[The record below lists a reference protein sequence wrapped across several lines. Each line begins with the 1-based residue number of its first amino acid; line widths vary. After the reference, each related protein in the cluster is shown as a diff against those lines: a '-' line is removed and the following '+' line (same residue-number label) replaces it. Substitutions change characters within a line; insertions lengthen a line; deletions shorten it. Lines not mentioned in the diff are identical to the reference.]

1 MVRAMEERA
10 IVDDTAPSLCP
21 AVPVLAVGRRQ
32 ACWLS
37 PDGEIETLTLD
48 DAAKRAK
55 SALPM
60 VCYRPTVA
68 RRLNGAS
75 FAALEILELYAFVRP
90 ARFCLPTARGLASAL
105 SLAPPEDL
113 ESEAITL
120 LQAADL
126 LLGRLQMAGER
137 DAVAVATAM
146 ARAGW
151 GWGPSVLAALGVP
164 EGRDGDTRRG
174 LKIWRRLPEW
184 HDDTPPPPAGNQPV
198 EPQEARQRLAEML
211 DPGAEDRPEQADFAS
226 AACGAFLPRS
236 APEHPN
242 VVLSEAGTGTGKT
255 LGYIAPASLWAE
267 KNGGAVW
274 ISTYTRNLQRQI
286 DGELGRLYGGPQ
298 EKADKVVIRKGRENY
313 LCLLNMEEAVNRLET
328 MTTAQATGLGLLA
341 RWALQTRDGDLGGDL
356 PAWLPTITG
365 RATTL
370 ALADRRGECIYSACP
385 HYGQCYIEHSV
396 RRARHAHLVIANHA
410 LVMIQA
416 ALGGLDDGQLPTRYV
431 FDEGHHLFDAADSA
445 FAGHLSGRETADLR
459 RWLLGPE
466 ARGRGRSRGLKERV
480 GELVGEDEK
489 GMAALDAILA
499 AARSLPG
506 PGWANRVA
514 EGAPQGPAE
523 NFLAAVR
530 AQVYA
535 REQGTNNPYD
545 LETETAPLADGLEA
559 TAKALNKQLRGLVKP
574 MAKLAGRLAARLED
588 DADKLETAT
597 RARIEAICRSLQR
610 RGAVQVAGWCQMLEA
625 LTQETPAEFVDW
637 FAIERLDRRDVDVG
651 LYRHWVD
658 PMLPFANAVAKK
670 THGMLITS
678 ATLADGSGDVEADWR
693 VAEQRTG
700 VGYLPL
706 PAVRAQVAS
715 PFDYGACT
723 RVLVVGDVR
732 KDVPEHVAAA
742 YRELF
747 KAAGGGALGLFTA
760 ISRLRAVHKA
770 LVEPLEEAG
779 LALYAQ
785 HLDGMDVATLIDI
798 FRAEVDSCLLGTDA
812 VRDGIDVPGRS
823 LRLLVFD
830 RVPWPRPSILHRA
843 RKQAF
848 GGSRYVDMLTRL
860 RLAQAYGRL
869 VRRRDDKGVFVLMD
883 RMFPSRLHGAFPDG
897 VIPERVGLA
906 QAVDIVAGFVGPGGD
921 RTTRP

>member
-1 MVRAMEERA
+1 MVESA
-10 IVDDTAPSLCP
+10 IADGNVLSLCP
-21 AVPVLAVGRRQ
+21 AVPVLVAGRRK

-48 DAAKRAK
+48 AAARRAR
-55 SALPM
+55 SDRPL
-60 VCYRPTVA
+60 VCYRPALA
-68 RRLNGAS
+68 RRLNGS
-75 FAALEILELYAFVRP
+75 NFAALEILELFAFALP
-90 ARFCLPTARGLASAL
+90 ARFCLPTARGLATAL
-105 SLAPPEDL
+105 ELALPEDL
-113 ESEAITL
+113 ESEAMTL

-126 LLGRLQMAGER
+126 LLGRLHMTGGR

-146 ARAGW
+146 TRAGW
-151 GWGPSVLAALGVP
+151 GWGPAVLAALGVP
-164 EGRDGDTRRG
+164 EGGQGDIRRG
-174 LKIWRRLPEW
+174 LKVWRRLPEW
-184 HDDTPPPPAGNQPV
+184 HDDTPPPPPGSQPV
-198 EPQEARQRLAEML
+198 EPQEVRQRLAEML
-211 DPGAEDRPEQADFAS
+211 ASGAEDRPEQADFAS
-226 AACGAFLPRS
+226 AACAAFLPRS

-267 KNGGAVW
+267 KNGSAVW

-286 DGELGRLYGGPQ
+286 DGELERLYGEGDK
-298 EKADKVVIRKGRENY
+298 KAAKVVIRKGRENY
-313 LCLLNMEEAVNRLET
+313 LCLLNMEEAVNRFEL

-341 RWALQTRDGDLGGDL
+341 RWALRTRDGDLGGDM
-356 PAWLPTITG
+356 PAWLPAITG
-365 RATTL
+365 TGTTL

-396 RRARHAHLVIANHA
+396 RRARHAELVIANHA

-466 ARGRGRSRGLKERV
+466 ARGRVRSRGLKERI
-480 GELVGEDEK
+480 GELVGEDED
-489 GMAALDAILA
+489 GMAALDAILT
-499 AARSLPG
+499 AARALPG
-506 PGWANRVA
+506 PGWANRLA
-514 EGAPQGPAE
+514 EGTPQGPAE
-523 NFLAAVR
+523 MFLAGVR

-559 TAKALNKQLRGLVKP
+559 TADALNKQLASLVKP
-574 MAKLAGRLAARLED
+574 MATLAGRLAARLNE
-588 DADKLETAT
+588 DADNLETST

-610 RGAVQVAGWCQMLEA
+610 RGAVQVAGWRAMLEA
-625 LTQETPAEFVDW
+625 LGHETPEEFVDW

-678 ATLADGSGDVEADWR
+678 ATLADGTGDVEADWR

-715 PFDYGACT
+715 PFDYGALT

-732 KDVPEHVAAA
+732 KDMPDQVAAA

-760 ISRLRAVHKA
+760 ISRLRAVHKTI
-770 LVEPLEEAG
+770 VEPLEDAG

-798 FRAEVDSCLLGTDA
+798 FRAEADTCLLGTDA
-812 VRDGIDVPGRS
+812 VRDGVDVPGRS

-843 RKQAF
+843 RKCAF

-869 VRRRDDKGVFVLMD
+869 VRRRDDKGVFVLLD
-883 RMFPSRLHGAFPDG
+883 RMFPSRLQGAFPDG
-897 VIPERVGLA
+897 VVPERVGLA
-906 QAVDIVAGFVGPGGD
+906 QAVDIVAGFVGP
-921 RTTRP
+921 RAKK